1 MDRKFIE
8 DIHLDENFTH
18 SLSLYTILKNLIQSR
33 LSEIQLIKLKEAIYK
48 YKDELVRGDF
58 GSKLK
63 IINDSNISK
72 PESAARYGLSNFM
85 AYNGCD
91 SDAMWFDFVDCSID
105 LLLIKKFVLD
115 SSKKTMLNYFS
126 EQAEKQSGDYLS
138 LAYDL
143 ACLSKPYGVRVA
155 SSLLVHS
162 FDLSNAN
169 QTYSILNS
177 PDFSY
182 IDLAKKLN
190 RIGDKYSINIPN
202 VFSLLMLESVNQGI
216 ISDAGNSYEDRA
228 YKSICKIV
236 HPDLVTKHLHDSFN
250 KSIEYD
256 FQFIFE
262 GKKFGVSAKR
272 TVRERYKQ
280 NLQSADLTD
289 VDFILLI
296 TLGTDINESKL
307 NNILSA
313 RSYYV
318 VVAKEIYN
326 SRQYFSKAG
335 QRVIPSDQFNGLRLH
350 RIIGA

>member
-126 EQAEKQSGDYLS
+126 EQAEKQSGGCALW
-138 LAYDL
+138 
-143 ACLSKPYGVRVA
+143 
-155 SSLLVHS
+155 
-162 FDLSNAN
+162 
-169 QTYSILNS
+169 Q
-177 PDFSY
+177 
-182 IDLAKKLN
+182 
-190 RIGDKYSINIPN
+190 
-202 VFSLLMLESVNQGI
+202 
-216 ISDAGNSYEDRA
+216 
-228 YKSICKIV
+228 
-236 HPDLVTKHLHDSFN
+236 VT
-250 KSIEYD
+250 
-256 FQFIFE
+256 
-262 GKKFGVSAKR
+262 VPR
-272 TVRERYKQ
+272 
-280 NLQSADLTD
+280 
-289 VDFILLI
+289 
-296 TLGTDINESKL
+296 
-307 NNILSA
+307 
-313 RSYYV
+313 
-318 VVAKEIYN
+318 
-326 SRQYFSKAG
+326 
-335 QRVIPSDQFNGLRLH
+335 
-350 RIIGA
+350 

>member
-1 MDRKFIE
+1 
-8 DIHLDENFTH
+8 
-18 SLSLYTILKNLIQSR
+18 
-33 LSEIQLIKLKEAIYK
+33 
-48 YKDELVRGDF
+48 
-58 GSKLK
+58 
-63 IINDSNISK
+63 
-72 PESAARYGLSNFM
+72 
-85 AYNGCD
+85 
-91 SDAMWFDFVDCSID
+91 
-105 LLLIKKFVLD
+105 
-115 SSKKTMLNYFS
+115 
-126 EQAEKQSGDYLS
+126 
-138 LAYDL
+138 
-143 ACLSKPYGVRVA
+143 
-155 SSLLVHS
+155 
-162 FDLSNAN
+162 
-169 QTYSILNS
+169 
-177 PDFSY
+177 
-182 IDLAKKLN
+182 
-190 RIGDKYSINIPN
+190 
-202 VFSLLMLESVNQGI
+202 MLESVNQGI